1 MNKNNKILLIIIA
14 ILVVVILVL
23 LLSRMPKGKTP
34 VTQIQ
39 AEQNIEVANDKLMPV
54 TTTAACVDTYKSTE
68 ESKVSFEES
77 DALITNIDKRCDGAY
92 YITVDYLSP
101 GNDNPDDDI
110 GFYDN
115 TNFKL
120 RTFKVAQN
128 FDVKMIYGDYFE
140 KKNSYQYLATLQ
152 KYPHGATFGR
162 DAVYWRYG
170 AFSNVYKLKIQNGV
184 VIAFDEV
191 YLP

>member
-1 MNKNNKILLIIIA
+1 MNKNNKILLVIIA

-23 LLSRMPKGKTP
+23 LLKKIPKNDTLI
-34 VTQIQ
+34 TQI
-39 AEQNIEVANDKLMPV
+39 EVGQDTENVNNKLKPIA
-54 TTTAACVDTYKSTE
+54 TTATCIDTYKSTE

-77 DALITNIDKRCDGAY
+77 DALITSIDKRCDDAY

-128 FDVKMIYGDYFE
+128 FDVKMIYSDYFE

-162 DAVYWRYG
+162 DVVYWRYG
-170 AFSNVYKLKIQNGV
+170 AFSSVYKLKIQNGV
-184 VIAFDEV
+184 VIALDEV